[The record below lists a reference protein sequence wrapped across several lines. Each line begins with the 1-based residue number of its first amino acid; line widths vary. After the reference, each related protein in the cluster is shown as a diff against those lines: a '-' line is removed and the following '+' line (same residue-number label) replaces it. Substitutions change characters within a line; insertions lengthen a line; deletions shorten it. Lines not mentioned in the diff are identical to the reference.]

1 LVKQDEIVSS
11 WYDNLNTML
20 YGLKQTYKVFK
31 KSLRFLNESIE
42 ILLSKG
48 SDDQMTKLFC

>member
-1 LVKQDEIVSS
+1 MVKQDEIVSS
-11 WYDNLNTML
+11 WYDNLNTIL

-31 KSLRFLNESIE
+31 KSLKFLNESME

-48 SDDQMTKLFC
+48 SDD